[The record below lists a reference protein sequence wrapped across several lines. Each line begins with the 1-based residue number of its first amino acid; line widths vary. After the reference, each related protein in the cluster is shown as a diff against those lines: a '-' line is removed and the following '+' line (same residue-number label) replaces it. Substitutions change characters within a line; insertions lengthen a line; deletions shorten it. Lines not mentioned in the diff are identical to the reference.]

1 WNGSP
6 HHVLAIP
13 ASADF
18 FSLLGIP
25 AAQGRT
31 FGPGDL
37 QNGCTV
43 VLAYS
48 FWQKDLGAPAGI
60 VGAPLSLS
68 GKPCTVAGIMPR
80 GFDFYPKQTSLWT
93 LISPDS
99 QFSKEPY
106 DSVVG
111 IFGRLKP
118 GVSMADAEQ
127 ELVGLHQRVIRQSP
141 ADNWFYLPNPISC
154 GRLPNDALMER
165 SEEHTSELQSRFDLV

>member
-1 WNGSP
+1 YLRLLRLCVDLPTLLSTTCSPVLPSSSLRPSSSTLFPYTTLFRSWARAGEILTWNGSP

-80 GFDFYPKQTSLWT
+80 GFDFYPKQTSL
-93 LISPDS
+93 
-99 QFSKEPY
+99 
-106 DSVVG
+106 
-111 IFGRLKP
+111 
-118 GVSMADAEQ
+118 
-127 ELVGLHQRVIRQSP
+127 
-141 ADNWFYLPNPISC
+141 
-154 GRLPNDALMER
+154 
-165 SEEHTSELQSRFDLV
+165 